1 MGIAELLIIVIPL
14 VGQLVRSVIKDARDE
29 KKSTWEKMAD
39 VATTAWEKTTDAA
52 ERIPELS
59 GNQKVMRALDL
70 WRALLEL
77 RPDTPD
83 KPSKDDI
90 KRAEQ
95 FFRAL
100 ELEER
105 AGNQRDAG
113 ELERIVN
120 DATAAKRANAIT
132 VPLRR

>member
-70 WRALLEL
+70 WRALL
-77 RPDTPD
+77 
-83 KPSKDDI
+83 
-90 KRAEQ
+90 
-95 FFRAL
+95 
-100 ELEER
+100 
-105 AGNQRDAG
+105 
-113 ELERIVN
+113 
-120 DATAAKRANAIT
+120 
-132 VPLRR
+132 